1 MIELPLMRIHKCHES
16 PVRLNLP
23 QTLAILQVHGKTL
36 VEVNYVHALELVHIT
51 SFDEWNLSL
60 ATACV
65 LIQAIRN
72 WSYKALATTP

>member
-1 MIELPLMRIHKCHES
+1 MQ
-16 PVRLNLP
+16 LNLP

-51 SFDEWNLSL
+51 PFDERNVSL
-60 ATACV
+60 ATTCV

-72 WSYKALATTP
+72 WSYEALATTS